1 MNLQEIKLIMK
12 KLIIVFITIVFS
24 TAVYAETSVWKLDG
38 DNGSFYL
45 AGSCHVLR
53 KSDYPLPEEFEEAYD
68 AADQVI
74 FETDIEALMNQEIQ
88 LLLISKGMYT
98 GGDTLEKKLS
108 KKSYASL
115 VKYCNDRSMSIDLF
129 QSFKPWMV
137 AMTFLVLELAN
148 NGITP
153 ADGLDMYFSNK
164 AKKDGKQTGGLE
176 DVNRHIE
183 LVSSFE
189 EEFDDSIIK
198 SFIQEVEKVQVIM
211 EDLIKSWR
219 AGDEAAIDEYVSEN
233 LRKEFPELYKR
244 LIADRNRDWIPHLET
259 LMDSGKRTLVI
270 VGVGHLVGKDS
281 VINLLKSKG
290 YKIKK
295 CNS

>member
-1 MNLQEIKLIMK
+1 VKPQEIELIMK
-12 KLIIVFITIVFS
+12 KLIIIFIAIVLFS
-24 TAVYAETSVWKLDG
+24 TAVYAESSVWKLDA

-53 KSDYPLPEEFEEAYD
+53 KSDYPLPEEFEAAYD
-68 AADQVI
+68 DADQVI
-74 FETDIEALMNQEIQ
+74 FESDIEALMSQDIQ

-129 QSFKPWMV
+129 QNFKPWMV
-137 AMTFLVLELAN
+137 AMTFLVLELGK
-148 NGITP
+148 NGITA

-176 DVNRHIE
+176 DVYRHIE

-189 EEFDDSIIK
+189 EELDDSIIE
-198 SFIQEVEKVQVIM
+198 SFIQEAGKVQVIM
-211 EDLIKSWR
+211 ENLIKSWR

-233 LRKEFPELYKR
+233 VRKEFPKLYKR
-244 LIADRNRDWIPHLET
+244 LITDRNRDWIPHLEA

-281 VINLLKSKG
+281 VIDLLKSKG

-295 CNS
+295 M

>member
-1 MNLQEIKLIMK
+1 MK

-53 KSDYPLPEEFEEAYD
+53 KSDYPLPEEFESAYEN
-68 AADQVI
+68 ADQVI
-74 FETDIEALMNQEIQ
+74 FETDIEALMSQEIQ

-148 NGITP
+148 NGISA

-176 DVNRHIE
+176 DVYRHIE

-189 EEFDDSIIK
+189 EEFDDSIIE
-198 SFIQEVEKVQVIM
+198 SFIQEVGKVQVIM

-219 AGDEAAIDEYVSEN
+219 AGDEAGIDEYISEN
-233 LRKEFPELYKR
+233 LRKEFPKLYKR
-244 LIADRNRDWIPHLET
+244 LITDRNRDWIPHLET

-295 CNS
+295 M

>member
-1 MNLQEIKLIMK
+1 MK

-53 KSDYPLPEEFEEAYD
+53 KSDYPLPEEFEAAYA

-148 NGITP
+148 NGISA

-176 DVNRHIE
+176 DVYKHVE
-183 LVSSFE
+183 LVSSLG
-189 EEFDDSIIK
+189 EEFDETIIE
-198 SFIQEVEKVQVIM
+198 SFIREAEKLQVIM

-219 AGDEAAIDEYVSEN
+219 AGDEAGIDEYLSDSM
-233 LRKEFPELYKR
+233 RKESPKLYKR
-244 LIADRNRDWIPHLET
+244 LITDRNRNWIPHLET
-259 LMDSGKRTLVI
+259 LIDSGKRTLVI
-270 VGVGHLVGKDS
+270 VGVGHLVGEDS
-281 VINLLKSKG
+281 VINLLKSRG
-290 YKIKK
+290 YKVKK
-295 CNS
+295 M